1 MGHANKG
8 WTPESLG
15 RNSFKKIGSA
25 GIIDSTE
32 NDSNKEAMKIEQVQL
47 SNKLNT
53 LFINSPGCS
62 AGTVQMWFRAGSAL
76 EKTDNEGIAHFLEH
90 MFFKGTPSHPGP
102 KLAHD
107 IESYGGEVNA
117 FTSFDYTC
125 YYINTPSIFLDK
137 SVDILLDMVANPL
150 FSEEDIPAERQVV
163 FEEYRRAMDNPSQFN
178 FIQLQKTA
186 FDGGY
191 AHPIL
196 GREDTILNFTSKQ
209 IRDFRESFYNLENA
223 LLVVAGDLKDR
234 EALEEKISSF
244 ILPKGDK
251 SDFGQFRLQG
261 KQTINVHEKD
271 IRQATLTIC
280 VESPEYSHEKA
291 AAQDLAINCLAHG
304 ETSRFYQALVAK
316 TSLCNGIAGSTMY
329 FADGGTHMIKMNFPT
344 ENLAKVSKSFMATL
358 MEAVQKGFKP
368 EELTKIKNQYI
379 SSKIYERESIESFA
393 FSLGHGFAQ
402 SGNIFCEDDFIE
414 KIRRT
419 TPEEVWDALVE
430 ILQKS
435 THFTLQAP
443 KGSKLDKLEKEVK
456 LWQVKLKSSAAKI
469 KPKTQALKQISSSH
483 DSAVQQIEL
492 KPGIKLI
499 YRQNKLTPTF
509 VMHAYLKGGQSAET
523 IKTAGQHHLLSRLV
537 TYGYQGM
544 KYEKLKQELES
555 YSSSLN
561 GFSGKNAYGLTMHGQ
576 SKDFDRL
583 SQHFF
588 GTFFSPELPKKFFD
602 HERKVILR
610 ALDNQKEDPMKQ
622 AFKSFYKLVFNQH
635 SYSLDLAGTPETLK
649 TFSPTGLKKIH
660 SSHLKNT
667 ELVLT
672 YCGDQDL
679 SVVLQLMKEMVKP
692 LAPRKSA
699 KKLKSKIK
707 PLTGKQDHLEFNRE
721 QTHIIIGAP
730 AYNITQKEDL
740 FLKMV
745 STHLSGQ
752 SSDLFVEVRDR
763 QGLCYSVSPVHVSA
777 LEAGCWAI
785 YIGSGHDKT
794 DAAIEAIMKIINRI
808 KADGLTRE
816 EFERIK
822 TMIDGQNLLG
832 IQTNEDYAQFYS
844 IPVLHHLGLDFSH
857 HNNDLIRSA
866 SYEEF
871 QKFLKSFFG
880 SKWNIIKAGRL

>member
-1 MGHANKG
+1 
-8 WTPESLG
+8 
-15 RNSFKKIGSA
+15 
-25 GIIDSTE
+25 
-32 NDSNKEAMKIEQVQL
+32 MKIEQVQL

-90 MFFKGTPSHPGP
+90 MFFKGTPTRPGHQ
-102 KLAHD
+102 LAHD

-125 YYINTPSIFLDK
+125 YYINTPSLFLNK

-150 FSEEDIPAERQVV
+150 FGDQDIPAERQVV
-163 FEEYRRAMDNPSQFN
+163 FEEYRRAMDNPSQYN
-178 FIQLQKTA
+178 FIQLQKTG

-196 GREDTILNFTSKQ
+196 GREDTILNFSQDQ
-209 IRDFRESFYNLENA
+209 IKHFRENHYNLENA
-223 LLVVAGDLKDR
+223 MLVVAGDLKDR
-234 EALEEKISSF
+234 SGLEKQINGYQ
-244 ILPKGDK
+244 LPHGKK
-251 SDFGQFRLQG
+251 SQFGQFLL
-261 KQTINVHEKD
+261 KEKSTTNVHEKD
-271 IRQATLTIC
+271 IRQATLTLCIQ
-280 VESPEYSHEKA
+280 SPDYSDPKA

-329 FADGGTHMIKMNFPT
+329 FADGGSHMLKMNFPI
-344 ENLAKVSKSFMATL
+344 ENLAKISKIFLQIIQETA
-358 MEAVQKGFKP
+358 QKGFKP

-379 SSKIYERESIESFA
+379 SSKIYEKESIESYA

-402 SGNIFCEDDFIE
+402 SGNIFCEDEFIE
-414 KIRRT
+414 KIRRA
-419 TPEEVWDALVE
+419 TPEEVSDGLIE

-435 THFTLQAP
+435 THFTLQVP
-443 KGSKLDKLEKEVK
+443 KGTAMAKQEKELK
-456 LWQVKLKSSAAKI
+456 GWQVKLKAIASKS
-469 KPKTQALKQISSSH
+469 KTKAETLKQITSIH
-483 DSAVQQIEL
+483 DSAVQVIDL
-492 KPGIKLI
+492 KPGIKFI

-509 VMHAYLKGGQSAET
+509 VMHAYLKGAQSSENL
-523 IKTAGQHHLLSRLV
+523 KTAGQHHLLTRLF

-544 KYEKLKQELES
+544 KYEKLKNELES
-555 YSSSLN
+555 FSSSLN

-583 SQHFF
+583 AQHFF

-622 AFKSFYKLVFNQH
+622 AFKAFYKMVFNQH
-635 SYSLDLAGTPETLK
+635 PYSLDLAGSPQTLK
-649 TFSPTGLKKIH
+649 SFTPTGLNRLH
-660 SSHLKNT
+660 QSHLKT
-667 ELVLT
+667 SELVLT

-679 SVVLQLMKEMVKP
+679 SVVLQMMKEMVKS
-692 LAPRKSA
+692 LAPRKSQ
-699 KKLKSKIK
+699 KKSKSKIK
-707 PLTGKQDHLEFNRE
+707 PLTGKQESLQFERE
-721 QTHIIIGAP
+721 QTQIIIGTP
-730 AYNITQKEDL
+730 AFNITQKEDL

-745 STHLSGQ
+745 TTHLSGQ

-763 QGLCYSVSPVHVSA
+763 QGLCYSVAPVHVSA
-777 LEAGCWAI
+777 LEAGCWGI

-794 DAAIEAIMKIINRI
+794 EAAIEAIMTILNRI
-808 KADGLTRE
+808 KDEGLTRE
-816 EFERIK
+816 EFDRIK
-822 TMIDGQNLLG
+822 TMMDGQNLLG

-844 IPVLHHLGLDFSH
+844 IPVLHSLGLDFSH
-857 HNNDLIRSA
+857 LNNDLIRNA
-866 SYEEF
+866 IYEEF
-871 QKFLKSFFG
+871 QAFLKLFFNK
-880 SKWNIIKAGRL
+880 KWNIIKAGRI

>member
-1 MGHANKG
+1 
-8 WTPESLG
+8 
-15 RNSFKKIGSA
+15 
-25 GIIDSTE
+25 
-32 NDSNKEAMKIEQVQL
+32 MKIEQVQL

-62 AGTVQMWFRAGSAL
+62 AGTVQIWFRAGSAL

-90 MFFKGTPSHPGP
+90 MFFKGTPTRPG
-102 KLAHD
+102 KNLVHD

-125 YYINTPSIFLDK
+125 YYINTPSMFMDK

-150 FSEEDIPAERQVV
+150 FGEEDFPPERQVV

-178 FIQLQKTA
+178 FIQLQQTA

-196 GREDTILNFTSKQ
+196 GREDTILNFSSKQ
-209 IRDFRESFYNLENA
+209 LKSFRGDFYNLENA

-234 EALEEKISSF
+234 EALENKISSYK
-244 ILPKGDK
+244 LPNGKK
-251 SDFGQFRLQG
+251 SDFGPFEL
-261 KQTINVHEKD
+261 KTKSTINVHEKD
-271 IRQATLTIC
+271 IRQATLTLCIQ
-280 VESPEYSHEKA
+280 SPEYSSDKA

-329 FADGGTHMIKMNFPT
+329 FADGGTHMLKMNFPV
-344 ENLAKVSKSFMATL
+344 ENLPKISKLFMDTIL
-358 MEAVQKGFKP
+358 EVVTKGFKP
-368 EELTKIKNQYI
+368 EELNKIKNQYI

-414 KIRRT
+414 KIRRS
-419 TPEEVWDALVE
+419 TPDEVWDGLVE

-435 THFTLQAP
+435 THFTLQVP
-443 KGSKLDKLEKEVK
+443 KGTDFKKQEKE
-456 LWQVKLKSSAAKI
+456 LQSWQQKLKAVAGKVTPKAK
-469 KPKTQALKQISSSH
+469 ALKVLTSTH
-483 DSAVQQIEL
+483 DSAVQVIEL
-492 KPGIKLI
+492 KPGVRLV

-509 VMHAYLKGGQSAET
+509 VMHAYLKGGQSVET
-523 IKTAGQHHLLSRLV
+523 MKTAGQHHLMTRLF
-537 TYGYQGM
+537 TYGYKGM
-544 KYEKLKQELES
+544 KYEKLKNELES
-555 YSSSLN
+555 FSSSLN

-576 SKDFDRL
+576 SKDFERL

-588 GTFFSPELPKKFFD
+588 GTLFTPELPKKFFD

-622 AFKSFYKLVFNQH
+622 AFKTYYKMVFNQH
-635 SYSLDLAGTPETLK
+635 PYSLDLAGTPETLK
-649 TFSPTGLKKIH
+649 TFTPTGLSRLH
-660 SSHLKNT
+660 QTHLKNT
-667 ELVLT
+667 EIVLT

-679 SVVLQLMKEMVKP
+679 PVVLHLINDMTKNLK
-692 LAPRKSA
+692 PRKPA
-699 KKLKSKIK
+699 KRAKSKIK
-707 PLTGKQDHLEFNRE
+707 PLSGKNEHLEFTRE
-721 QTHIIIGAP
+721 QTQIIIGAP
-730 AYNITQKEDL
+730 AFNITQKEDL
-740 FLKMV
+740 FLKMI
-745 STHLSGQ
+745 STHLSGM
-752 SSDLFVEVRDR
+752 SSELFVEVRDR

-777 LEAGCWAI
+777 LEAGCWGI

-794 DAAIEAIMKIINRI
+794 DQAIEAILKILNNVR
-808 KADGLTRE
+808 DHGLSQD

-822 TMIDGQNLLG
+822 TMMDGQNLLG

-844 IPVLHHLGLDFSH
+844 IPLLHNLGLDFA
-857 HNNDLIRSA
+857 HNNNDFIRSA
-866 SYEEF
+866 KYEDF
-871 QKFLKSFFG
+871 QAFLKKFFS
-880 SKWNIIKAGRL
+880 SKWNIIKAGRI